1 MSATLPPVPRRPA
14 GPDPPVAPLRQKGD
28 SIPFRIR
35 LSRGFWTSRFGIAV
49 LGSGVLVLLA
59 GVSVFAYYY
68 VSFSRMIDAR
78 LSGEAFG
85 NTSQVYSA
93 PRRIYE
99 GEAIS
104 QADVV
109 ASLER
114 AGYFDRPVNG
124 ARGQFTVSR
133 STLSIHPLANSYF
146 GVANGLRV
154 DFEGGRI
161 QRIAALAGGAE
172 LASAEIE
179 PELITNLFDTARE
192 KRRVVR
198 MDQLPKVLVD
208 AVLAAE
214 DKRFFDHPGFDPVR
228 IVGAAWADFR
238 HHSMGQG
245 ASTLTMQLARSF
257 FFSSERT
264 WKRKVAE
271 TLVALELEQRF
282 TKQQIFE
289 LYANEI
295 YLGNRGSF
303 AIRGFG
309 EGAQAYFAKD
319 ARELSLG
326 EAAFLA
332 GIIRSP
338 NRYSAADNR
347 PERAAEP
354 RDRVLA
360 LMLEDGLINAEQRA
374 EAQRAPLRLARGGI
388 ETSSAPFFVDM
399 VKDHLLENISES
411 DLTSQSYRV
420 YTSLDPRLERA
431 AVEAVQAGI
440 RDVDAQL
447 QRKYLRWKKAKQK
460 QGATDAVPHAQV
472 ALVALDPRTGEV
484 RALVGGR
491 DYGASQ
497 LNHALA
503 RRQPGSAFK
512 PFVYLAAFDNE
523 VEGVEPQLSPLSTV
537 VDEPTTFLFD
547 GNEYAPDNFGEKF
560 YGTVTLREALTHS
573 LNVATVR
580 VAELVGYQRVV
591 DVVRQAGLDPHIQAT
606 PAMALGAYEMT
617 PLDVAAAY
625 TIFANNGTRAE
636 PMFIRGLAGATGQWV
651 ERGQPRTRTA
661 VDPRAAYI
669 VTNILQDVINHGT
682 GFPVRQR
689 GFTAPA
695 AGKTGTSH
703 DGWFAG
709 FTSNLICV
717 VWVGFD
723 DNRELGLAG
732 GSSAAP
738 IWAEFM
744 KRAIALP
751 DYSQVRDFTPPPGV
765 DLVAIDVDTLERATP
780 LCPVIRNEA
789 FLAGTEPAKYCER
802 HGGAEAA
809 LLAAPSG
816 AAPEQQAAAG
826 PAPGPAVQPA
836 AAPGQHSK
844 PAAPGKSPSTTN
856 GDAQQPAPQKKKSV
870 WEKIFGIFGS
880 GKKKDQAPGEPRL
893 R

>member
-1 MSATLPPVPRRPA
+1 VP
-14 GPDPPVAPLRQKGD
+14 PLRQKGD
-28 SIPFRIR
+28 SIPLRFR

-49 LGSGVLVLLA
+49 LGSGLLLLMA
-59 GVSVFAYYY
+59 GAAVFAYYY
-68 VSFSRMIDAR
+68 VSYSHMIDAR
-78 LSGEAFG
+78 LSGEVFG

-99 GEAIS
+99 GEAIA
-104 QADVV
+104 QGDVV

-114 AGYFDRPVNG
+114 AGYFDHPVVG
-124 ARGQFTVSR
+124 SRGSFTTSR
-133 STLSIHPLANSYF
+133 NTLSIRPSPSSYF
-146 GVANGLRV
+146 GVANGLRI

-161 QRIAALAGGAE
+161 QRISSLPGGSE
-172 LASAEIE
+172 LPSAEIE

-198 MDQLPKVLVD
+198 MDQLPKVLVE

-214 DKRFFDHPGFDPVR
+214 DKRFFEHPGFDPLR
-228 IVGAAWADFR
+228 IVGAAWADLR
-238 HHSMGQG
+238 HHNVGQG

-257 FFSSERT
+257 FFSTERT
-264 WKRKVAE
+264 WRRKVAE

-282 TKQQIFE
+282 SKQQLFE
-289 LYANEI
+289 FYANEI

-309 EGAQAYFAKD
+309 EGAQAYFGKD
-319 ARELSLG
+319 VHELTLAES
-326 EAAFLA
+326 AFLA

-338 NRYSAADNR
+338 NRYSAADNH
-347 PERAAEP
+347 PDRAAEP

-360 LMLEDGLINAEQRA
+360 QMVDDGLITEQQQA
-374 EAQRAPLRLARGGI
+374 DAQRAPLKLARGGI

-431 AVEAVQAGI
+431 AVEAVQAGM

-447 QRKYLRWKKAKQK
+447 QRKYERWKKQQRK
-460 QGATDAVPHAQV
+460 GAAAAEAVPHAQV

-512 PFVYLAAFDNE
+512 PFVYLAAFENE
-523 VEGVEPQLSPLSTV
+523 VEGVEPQLTPLSTV
-537 VDEPTTFLFD
+537 VDEPTTFLFE
-547 GNEYAPDNFGEKF
+547 GTEYAPDNFGEKF

-591 DVVRQAGLDPHIQAT
+591 DVVRQAGLDPHIQPT
-606 PAMALGAYEMT
+606 PALALGAYEMT

-625 TIFANNGTRAE
+625 TIFATSGTRAE
-636 PMFIRGLAGATGQWV
+636 PMFIRGLADSSGQWV
-651 ERGQPRTRTA
+651 ERGRPRTRLA

-689 GFTAPA
+689 GFTSPA

-751 DYSQVRDFTPPPGV
+751 DYSQVRDFAPPQGV
-765 DLVAIDVDTLERATP
+765 ELVAIDVDTLERATP
-780 LCPVIRNEA
+780 LCPVTRNEV
-789 FLAGTEPAKYCER
+789 FLTGTEPARYCER
-802 HGGAEAA
+802 HGGIEAA
-809 LLAAPSG
+809 LIAAPG
-816 AAPEQQAAAG
+816 GVLPE
-826 PAPGPAVQPA
+826 QPA
-836 AAPGQHSK
+836 ANRASASAVQSASTPGQGSK
-844 PAAPGKSPSTTN
+844 TAAQLPEKTPSTTN
-856 GDAQQPAPQKKKSV
+856 GEQPAPQKKKGL
-870 WEKIFGIFGS
+870 WEKIFGIFGG
-880 GKKKDQAPGEPRL
+880 GKKKDQGPG
-893 R
+893 

>member
-1 MSATLPPVPRRPA
+1 MC
-14 GPDPPVAPLRQKGD
+14 
-28 SIPFRIR
+28 
-35 LSRGFWTSRFGIAV
+35 
-49 LGSGVLVLLA
+49 SGLLLLLA
-59 GVSVFAYYY
+59 GAGTFAYYY
-68 VSFSRMIDAR
+68 VLFSRMIDAR

-85 NTSQVYSA
+85 NTSQVYSS
-93 PRRIYE
+93 PRRIYQ
-99 GEAIS
+99 GEPIA
-104 QADVV
+104 QREVLAQ
-109 ASLER
+109 LQR
-114 AGYFDRPVNG
+114 AGYFDREVDG
-124 ARGQFTVSR
+124 SRGEYAVSG
-133 STLSIHPLANSYF
+133 SSLSIRPSASSFF
-146 GVANGLRV
+146 GGENALRV
-154 DFEGGRI
+154 SFEGGRI
-161 QRIAALAGGAE
+161 ARIAELGKGAE
-172 LASAEIE
+172 LYSAEIE
-179 PELITNLFDTARE
+179 PELLTNLFDTARE

-214 DKRFFDHPGFDPVR
+214 DKRFFEHPGFDPVR
-228 IVGAAWADFR
+228 IVGAAWADLR
-238 HHSMGQG
+238 HHNAGQG
-245 ASTLTMQLARSF
+245 ASTLTMQLARSL
-257 FFSSERT
+257 FFSTERT

-282 TKQQIFE
+282 SKQQLFE

-309 EGAQAYFAKD
+309 QGAQAYFGKD
-319 ARELSLG
+319 VHDLTLA

-332 GIIRSP
+332 GIIRAP
-338 NRYSAADNR
+338 NRYSSADSR

-360 LMLEDGLINAEQRA
+360 QMVDDGLITA
-374 EAQRAPLRLARGGI
+374 AQQADARRLPLKLARGGM

-399 VKDHLLENISES
+399 VKDHLLERFSES

-431 AVEAVQAGI
+431 AVEAVQAGVQE
-440 RDVDAQL
+440 VDAQL
-447 QRKYLRWKKAKQK
+447 KRKYERWAKESK
-460 QGATDAVPHAQV
+460 RKGSPEAVPHAQV

-484 RALVGGR
+484 LALVGGR
-491 DYGASQ
+491 DYGFSQ

-512 PFVYLAAFDNE
+512 PFVYLAAFQNE
-523 VEGVEPQLSPLSTV
+523 VDGIDPQLTPLSTV
-537 VDEPTTFLFD
+537 VDEPTTFQFD

-580 VAELVGYQRVV
+580 VAELVGYKRVV
-591 DVVRQAGLDPHIQAT
+591 DVVRQAGLDPHIQPT

-625 TIFANNGTRAE
+625 TIFAAGGVRAE
-636 PMFIRGLAGATGQWV
+636 PMFIEGVADAGGQWI
-651 ERGQPRTRTA
+651 EHGSPHTRPAIDPRT
-661 VDPRAAYI
+661 AYI
-669 VTNILQDVINHGT
+669 VTNILQDVVNHGT
-682 GFPVRQR
+682 GYPVRQR
-689 GFTAPA
+689 GFMAPA

-732 GSSAAP
+732 GNSAAP

-744 KRAIALP
+744 KRAVALP
-751 DYSQVRDFTPPPGV
+751 DYAQVRDFVPPDGV
-765 DLVAIDVDTLERATP
+765 SMVAIDPETLERATP
-780 LCPVIRNEA
+780 LCPVTRAEA
-789 FLAGTEPAKYCER
+789 FLAGTEPGQYCER
-802 HGGAEAA
+802 HGGLEAA
-809 LLAAPSG
+809 RAAAPAG
-816 AAPEQQAAAG
+816 PDQVAEGTAAG
-826 PAPGPAVQPA
+826 DPVVQPA
-836 AAPGQHSK
+836 SSSSRRDRAAERTPRKTASSPPAK
-844 PAAPGKSPSTTN
+844 P
-856 GDAQQPAPQKKKSV
+856 QPAAPQKKKSI
-870 WEKIFGIFGS
+870 WDRIFGIFG
-880 GKKKDQAPGEPRL
+880 GDKKKDQAPG
-893 R
+893 

>member
-1 MSATLPPVPRRPA
+1 L
-14 GPDPPVAPLRQKGD
+14 
-28 SIPFRIR
+28 RIR
-35 LSRGFWTSRFGIAV
+35 FSRGFWTSRFGIAV
-49 LGSGVLVLLA
+49 LGSGLLFLLA
-59 GVSVFAYYY
+59 GAVMFAYYY

-78 LSGEAFG
+78 LSGEIFG

-93 PRRIYE
+93 PRRIYQ
-99 GEAIS
+99 GEALGES
-104 QADVV
+104 EVV

-114 AGYFDRPVNG
+114 AGYFDHAVQG
-124 ARGQFTVSR
+124 ARGEFTVSG
-133 STLSIHPLANSYF
+133 STLRIRPSPNSYF
-146 GVANGLRV
+146 GSANALRV
-154 DFEGGRI
+154 DFESGKI
-161 QRIAALAGGAE
+161 QRIVPLAGGSE
-172 LASAEIE
+172 LFSAEIE
-179 PELITNLFDTARE
+179 PELMTNLFDTARE

-198 MDQLPKVLVD
+198 MDQLPKVLVN

-214 DKRFFDHPGFDPVR
+214 DKRFFEHPGFDPVR
-228 IVGAAWADFR
+228 IVGAAWADLR
-238 HHSMGQG
+238 HHNVGQG

-257 FFSSERT
+257 FFSPQRT
-264 WKRKVAE
+264 WRRKIAE
-271 TLVALELEQRF
+271 LLVALELEQRF
-282 TKQQIFE
+282 SKQQIFE

-309 EGAQAYFAKD
+309 EAAQAYFAKD
-319 ARELSLG
+319 VRELTLP

-332 GIIRSP
+332 GIIRAP
-338 NRYSAADNR
+338 NRYSAADSR
-347 PERAAEP
+347 PDRAAEP

-360 LMLEDGLINAEQRA
+360 QMVEDGLITPQQQAD
-374 EAQRAPLRLARGGI
+374 AQRAPLRLARGGI

-399 VKDHLLENISES
+399 VKDHLLEHLSES

-431 AVEAVQAGI
+431 AVEAVQIGV
-440 RDVDAQL
+440 REVDAQL
-447 QRKYLRWKKAKQK
+447 QRKYARWKKEGQHK
-460 QGATDAVPHAQV
+460 GSLESVPRAQV
-472 ALVALDPRTGEV
+472 AVVALDPRSGEV

-523 VEGVEPQLSPLSTV
+523 VEGIEPQLTPLSTV

-560 YGTVTLREALTHS
+560 YGTVTLREALMHS

-591 DVVRQAGLDPHIQAT
+591 EVVRQAGLDPHIQAT

-625 TIFANNGTRAE
+625 SIFATNGTRAE
-636 PMFIRGLAGATGQWV
+636 PLFIRGLADASGQWI
-651 ERGQPRTRTA
+651 ERGEPRTRLA

-751 DYSQVRDFTPPPGV
+751 DYSQVRDFAPPQGIT
-765 DLVAIDVDTLERATP
+765 LVAIDADTLERATP
-780 LCPVIRNEA
+780 LCPATRSEA

-802 HGGAEAA
+802 HGGVEAA
-809 LLAAPSG
+809 LAAPG
-816 AAPEQQAAAG
+816 GVTPDREG
-826 PAPGPAVQPA
+826 TDPPANSAVQPA
-836 AAPGQHSK
+836 SASAARPKAGMRAPAKSSPAPG
-844 PAAPGKSPSTTN
+844 A
-856 GDAQQPAPQKKKSV
+856 DQQPAQQKKKGF
-870 WEKIFGIFGS
+870 WDRIFGIFGS
-880 GKKKDQAPGEPRL
+880 GKKKDEAPG
-893 R
+893 

>member
-1 MSATLPPVPRRPA
+1 
-14 GPDPPVAPLRQKGD
+14 
-28 SIPFRIR
+28 
-35 LSRGFWTSRFGIAV
+35 
-49 LGSGVLVLLA
+49 
-59 GVSVFAYYY
+59 
-68 VSFSRMIDAR
+68 MIDAR
-78 LSGEAFG
+78 LSGEIFG

-93 PRRIYE
+93 PRRIYD

-104 QADVV
+104 KAEIV
-109 ASLER
+109 ATLER
-114 AGYFDRPVNG
+114 AGYFDRQTDG
-124 ARGQFTVSR
+124 ARGLYTLAGNTLTVRPS
-133 STLSIHPLANSYF
+133 PGSYF
-146 GVANGLRV
+146 GGTNPLRI
-154 DFEGGRI
+154 DFAGGKIDRI
-161 QRIAALAGGAE
+161 TSLAGGGQ
-172 LASAEIE
+172 LQTAEIE
-179 PELITNLFDTARE
+179 PELLTNLFDTNRE

-198 MDQLPKVLVD
+198 MDQLPKALVD

-214 DKRFFDHPGFDPVR
+214 DKRFFEHPGFDPIR
-228 IVGAAWADFR
+228 IFGAAWADLR
-238 HHSMGQG
+238 HHNVGQG

-257 FFSSERT
+257 FFSTERT
-264 WKRKVAE
+264 WKRKAAE
-271 TLVALELEQRF
+271 TLVALELEQKF
-282 TKQQIFE
+282 SKQQLFE

-319 ARELSLG
+319 VHDVTLG

-332 GIIRSP
+332 GIIRAP
-338 NRYSAADNR
+338 NRYANADNR
-347 PERAAEP
+347 PDRTAEP

-360 LMLEDGLINAEQRA
+360 QMVEDGLITETQKADAERV
-374 EAQRAPLRLARGGI
+374 PVRLARGGI

-399 VKDHLLENISES
+399 VKDHLLANISES
-411 DLTSQSYRV
+411 DLTSESYRV

-431 AVEAVQAGI
+431 AVEAVQIGMQE
-440 RDVDAQL
+440 VDKQL
-447 QRKYLRWKKAKQK
+447 QRKYERWKKENKQK
-460 QGATDAVPHAQV
+460 GSADNVPHAQV
-472 ALVALDPRTGEV
+472 ALVALDPGTGEV

-503 RRQPGSAFK
+503 RRQPGSVFK

-523 VEGVEPQLSPLSTV
+523 VEGVDPQLTPLSTV
-537 VDEPTTFLFD
+537 VDEPTTFVFE

-591 DVVRQAGLDPHIQAT
+591 DVVRQAGLDPRIQPT

-625 TIFANNGTRAE
+625 TIFANNGMRAE
-636 PMFIRGLAGATGQWV
+636 PLFIRGLLDADGMWI
-651 ERGQPRTRTA
+651 ERSQPKTRDA

-703 DGWFAG
+703 DGWFSG

-717 VWVGFD
+717 IWVGFD

-732 GSSAAP
+732 GVAAAP

-744 KRAIALP
+744 KRVVALP
-751 DYSQVRDFTPPPGV
+751 DYSQVRDFQPPQGV
-765 DLVAIDVDTLERATP
+765 DLVALDVETLERATP
-780 LCPVIRNEA
+780 LCPATRAEA
-789 FLAGTEPAKYCER
+789 FLAGTGPQKYCER
-802 HGGAEAA
+802 HGGIEAA
-809 LLAAPSG
+809 MAAM
-816 AAPEQQAAAG
+816 AAG
-826 PAPGPAVQPA
+826 AVATPEAQQPDPPPPPAVQPA
-836 AAPGQHSK
+836 SAPRPRPGVRPPPK
-844 PAAPGKSPSTTN
+844 PPATTST
-856 GDAQQPAPQKKKSV
+856 DPDQAVPKKKSL
-870 WEKIFGIFGS
+870 WDRIFGIFGS
-880 GKKKDQAPGEPRL
+880 SSKKKDQAPG
-893 R
+893 

>member
-1 MSATLPPVPRRPA
+1 LC
-14 GPDPPVAPLRQKGD
+14 
-28 SIPFRIR
+28 
-35 LSRGFWTSRFGIAV
+35 
-49 LGSGVLVLLA
+49 SGLLLLLA
-59 GVSVFAYYY
+59 GAGTFAYYY
-68 VSFSRMIDAR
+68 VLFSRMIDAR

-85 NTSQVYSA
+85 NTSQVYSS
-93 PRRIYE
+93 PRRIYQ
-99 GEAIS
+99 GEPIA
-104 QADVV
+104 QREVLAQ
-109 ASLER
+109 LQR
-114 AGYFDRPVNG
+114 AGYFDREVDG
-124 ARGQFTVSR
+124 SRGEYAVSG
-133 STLSIHPLANSYF
+133 SSLSIRPSASSFF
-146 GVANGLRV
+146 GGENALRV
-154 DFEGGRI
+154 SFEGGRI
-161 QRIAALAGGAE
+161 ARIAELGKGAE
-172 LASAEIE
+172 LYSAEIE
-179 PELITNLFDTARE
+179 PELLTNLFDTARE

-214 DKRFFDHPGFDPVR
+214 DKRFFEHPGFDPVR
-228 IVGAAWADFR
+228 IVGAAWADLR
-238 HHSMGQG
+238 HHNAGQG
-245 ASTLTMQLARSF
+245 ASTLTMQLARSL
-257 FFSSERT
+257 FFSTERT

-282 TKQQIFE
+282 SKQQLFE

-309 EGAQAYFAKD
+309 QGAQAYFGKD
-319 ARELSLG
+319 VHDLTLA

-332 GIIRSP
+332 GIIRAP
-338 NRYSAADNR
+338 NRYSSADSR

-360 LMLEDGLINAEQRA
+360 QMVDDGLITA
-374 EAQRAPLRLARGGI
+374 AQQADARRLPLKLARGGM

-399 VKDHLLENISES
+399 VKDHLLERFSES

-431 AVEAVQAGI
+431 AVEAVQAGVQE
-440 RDVDAQL
+440 VDAQL
-447 QRKYLRWKKAKQK
+447 KRKYERWAKESK
-460 QGATDAVPHAQV
+460 RKGSPEAVPHAQV

-484 RALVGGR
+484 LALVGGR
-491 DYGASQ
+491 DYGFSQ

-512 PFVYLAAFDNE
+512 PFVYLAAFENE
-523 VEGVEPQLSPLSTV
+523 VDGIDPQLTPLSTV
-537 VDEPTTFLFD
+537 VDEPTTFQFD

-580 VAELVGYQRVV
+580 VAELVGYKRVV
-591 DVVRQAGLDPHIQAT
+591 DVVRQAGLDPHIQPT

-625 TIFANNGTRAE
+625 TIFAAGGVRAE
-636 PMFIRGLAGATGQWV
+636 PMFIEGVTDAGGQWI
-651 ERGQPRTRTA
+651 EHGSPHTRPAIDPRT
-661 VDPRAAYI
+661 AYI
-669 VTNILQDVINHGT
+669 VTNILQDVVNHGT
-682 GFPVRQR
+682 GYPVRQR
-689 GFTAPA
+689 GFMAPA

-732 GSSAAP
+732 GNSAAP

-744 KRAIALP
+744 KRAVALP
-751 DYSQVRDFTPPPGV
+751 DYAQVRDFVPPDGV
-765 DLVAIDVDTLERATP
+765 SMVAIDPETLERATP
-780 LCPVIRNEA
+780 LCPVTRAEA
-789 FLAGTEPAKYCER
+789 FLAGTEPGQYCER
-802 HGGAEAA
+802 HGGLEAA
-809 LLAAPSG
+809 RAAAPAGSDQVAEG
-816 AAPEQQAAAG
+816 TAAG
-826 PAPGPAVQPA
+826 DPVVQPA
-836 AAPGQHSK
+836 SSSSRRDRAAERTPRKTASSPPAK
-844 PAAPGKSPSTTN
+844 P
-856 GDAQQPAPQKKKSV
+856 QPAAPQKKKSI
-870 WEKIFGIFGS
+870 WDRIFGIFG
-880 GKKKDQAPGEPRL
+880 GDKKKDQAPG
-893 R
+893 

>member
-1 MSATLPPVPRRPA
+1 
-14 GPDPPVAPLRQKGD
+14 LRY
-28 SIPFRIR
+28 R
-35 LSRGFWTSRFGIAV
+35 LSRGFWTSRPGIFLLCCGLLAV
-49 LGSGVLVLLA
+49 LA
-59 GVSVFAYYY
+59 GTTVFAYYCVAY
-68 VSFSRMIDAR
+68 SHMIDAR
-78 LSGEAFG
+78 LSGQVFS

-93 PRRIYE
+93 PRRIYA
-99 GEAIS
+99 GEPIREKDLTGYLQS
-104 QADVV
+104 
-109 ASLER
+109 
-114 AGYFDRPVNG
+114 AGYYEHVQAG
-124 ARGQFTVSR
+124 ARGGYSEFGSSLDIR
-133 STLSIHPLANSYF
+133 PGASSYF
-146 GVANGLRV
+146 GGGNALRV
-154 DFEGGRI
+154 NFEGGRI
-161 QRIAALAGGAE
+161 ARIESLPKREE
-172 LASAEIE
+172 LSSAEIE
-179 PELITNLFDTARE
+179 PGLITNLFDTARE

-214 DKRFFDHPGFDPVR
+214 DKRFFEHPGFDPVR
-228 IVGAAWADFR
+228 VVGAAWADLR
-238 HHSMGQG
+238 HRNVGQG

-264 WKRKVAE
+264 WRRKVAE

-282 TKQQIFE
+282 SKQQLFE

-309 EGAQAYFAKD
+309 EGAQAYFGKEV
-319 ARELSLG
+319 RELTLP

-332 GIIRSP
+332 GIIRAP
-338 NRYSAADNR
+338 NRYASADSH

-354 RDRVLA
+354 RDRVLEQ
-360 LMLEDGLINAEQRA
+360 MVEDGMITAAQQA
-374 EAQRAPLRLARGGI
+374 EAERAPLRLVRGGI
-388 ETSSAPFFVDM
+388 ETSAAPYFVDM
-399 VKDHLLENISES
+399 VKDHLLEDFSES

-431 AVEAVQAGI
+431 AVEAVQIGMQG
-440 RDVDAQL
+440 VDEQL
-447 QRKYLRWKKAKQK
+447 RRKYERWAKENRRK
-460 QGATDAVPHAQV
+460 RLPEDVPHAQA

-484 RALVGGR
+484 LALVGGR

-497 LNHALA
+497 LNRALA

-512 PFVYLAAFDNE
+512 PFVYLAAFENE
-523 VEGVEPQLSPLSTV
+523 VEGVDPILTPLSTV
-537 VDEPTTFLFD
+537 VDEPTTFEFE

-617 PLDVAAAY
+617 PLDVAAGY
-625 TIFANNGTRAE
+625 TVFADGGVRAE
-636 PMFIRGLAGATGQWV
+636 PMFIHGVKDAAGEWI
-651 ERGQPRTRTA
+651 ERDEPRTRA
-661 VDPRAAYI
+661 AIDPRAAYI
-669 VTNILQDVINHGT
+669 VTNILEDVINHGT
-682 GFPVRQR
+682 GYPVRER
-689 GFTAPA
+689 GFMAPA

-732 GSSAAP
+732 GNSAAP

-751 DYSQVRDFTPPPGV
+751 DYADVHDFAPPEGV
-765 DLVAIDVDTLERATP
+765 SLVSIDPDTQERATP
-780 LCPVIRNEA
+780 LCPVTRMEA
-789 FLAGTEPAKYCER
+789 FLSGSEPSQYCEQ
-802 HGGAEAA
+802 HGGLAAA
-809 LLAAPSG
+809 LAGGAAASAPSQ
-816 AAPEQQAAAG
+816 PSAG
-826 PAPGPAVQPA
+826 PPGEDPAMQPA
-836 AAPGQHSK
+836 IAGPRRSRPEARVARKAS
-844 PAAPGKSPSTTN
+844 ADSSSR
-856 GDAQQPAPQKKKSV
+856 AQAPAPPKKKGF
-870 WEKIFGIFGS
+870 WEKIFGIFGG
-880 GKKKDQAPGEPRL
+880 GKKKDQAPG
-893 R
+893 

>member
-1 MSATLPPVPRRPA
+1 MR
-14 GPDPPVAPLRQKGD
+14 
-28 SIPFRIR
+28 FR
-35 LSRGFWTSRFGIAV
+35 LSRGFWTSRFGI
-49 LGSGVLVLLA
+49 GVLACGVFLLLA
-59 GVSVFAYYY
+59 ACATFAYYY

-78 LSGEAFG
+78 LSGEIFG
-85 NTSQVYSA
+85 NNSQVYSA
-93 PRRIYE
+93 PRRIYV
-99 GEAIS
+99 GEPLPESDLLA
-104 QADVV
+104 A
-109 ASLER
+109 LGR
-114 AGYFDRPVNG
+114 AGYFDRPEQG
-124 ARGQFTVSR
+124 ARGQFTAVHG
-133 STLSIHPLANSYF
+133 TITIHPGPQSYF
-146 GVANGLRV
+146 SAGNALRV
-154 DFEGGRI
+154 EFSGGKIERI
-161 QRIAALAGGAE
+161 TALPNGAE
-172 LASAEIE
+172 VASAEIE

-198 MDQLPKVLVD
+198 MDQLPKELVN

-214 DKRFFDHPGFDPVR
+214 DKRFFDHPGLDPVR
-228 IVGAAWADFR
+228 VIGAAWADLR
-238 HHSMGQG
+238 HHNVGQG

-264 WKRKVAE
+264 WRRKVAE
-271 TLVALELEQRF
+271 IMVAFELEQRF
-282 TKQQIFE
+282 SKQQLFE

-319 ARELSLG
+319 VHELTLPES
-326 EAAFLA
+326 AFLA

-338 NRYSAADNR
+338 NRYSASDSH

-360 LMLEDGLINAEQRA
+360 QMVEDGLINADQQA
-374 EAQRAPLRLARGGI
+374 QAQRVPLRLARGGI
-388 ETSSAPFFVDM
+388 ETSSAPYFVDM
-399 VKDHLLENISES
+399 VKDHLLEHISES

-431 AVEAVQAGI
+431 AVEAISVGI
-440 RDVDAQL
+440 KEVDAQL
-447 QRKYLRWKKAKQK
+447 LRKYERWARENKKK
-460 QGATDAVPHAQV
+460 GAPESVPHAQV
-472 ALVALDPRTGEV
+472 ALVALDPRSGEV

-497 LNHALA
+497 LNRALA

-512 PFVYLAAFDNE
+512 PFVYLAAFTNE
-523 VEGVEPQLSPLSTV
+523 VEGIEPQLTPLSTV
-537 VDEPTTFLFD
+537 VDEPTTFEFD
-547 GNEYAPDNFGEKF
+547 GGEYAPDNFGEKF
-560 YGTVTLREALTHS
+560 YGTVTLRDALTHS

-580 VAELVGYQRVV
+580 VAEMVGYKRVV
-591 DVVRQAGLDPHIQAT
+591 EVARQAGLDPHIQPT

-625 TIFANNGTRAE
+625 TIFPSAGLRAE
-636 PMFIRGLAGATGQWV
+636 PLFIRAVRDANGEWI
-651 ERGQPRTRTA
+651 ERAEPHPRLV

-682 GFPVRQR
+682 GYPVRAR

-732 GSSAAP
+732 GNSAAP

-751 DYSQVRDFTPPPGV
+751 DFAQVHDFAPPAGIT
-765 DLVAIDVDTLERATP
+765 LMAIDPETLERATP
-780 LCPVIRNEA
+780 LCPVTRNEA
-789 FLAGTEPAKYCER
+789 FLAGSEPPQYCQR
-802 HGGAEAA
+802 HGGIEAV
-809 LLAAPSG
+809 L
-816 AAPEQQAAAG
+816 AAG
-826 PAPGPAVQPA
+826 PDWAPAGGSAGASTSSDPAGSAPVVASRGKPEGRA
-836 AAPGQHSK
+836 AQQQDS
-844 PAAPGKSPSTTN
+844 
-856 GDAQQPAPQKKKSV
+856 GDAPPGTTPQAQTKKKGFWSKV
-870 WEKIFGIFGS
+870 FGIFGGS
-880 GKKKDQAPGEPRL
+880 KKQGQPPQ
-893 R
+893 

>member
-1 MSATLPPVPRRPA
+1 MR
-14 GPDPPVAPLRQKGD
+14 
-28 SIPFRIR
+28 FR
-35 LSRGFWTSRFGIAV
+35 LSRGFWTSRTGIF
-49 LGSGVLVLLA
+49 LLCSGLLLLLA
-59 GVSVFAYYY
+59 GAGTFAYYY
-68 VSFSRMIDAR
+68 VLFSRMIDAR

-85 NTSQVYSA
+85 NTSQVYSS
-93 PRRIYE
+93 PRRIYQ
-99 GEAIS
+99 GEPIA
-104 QADVV
+104 QREVLAQ
-109 ASLER
+109 LQR
-114 AGYFDRPVNG
+114 AGYFDREVDG
-124 ARGQFTVSR
+124 SRGEYAVSG
-133 STLSIHPLANSYF
+133 SSLSIRPSASSFF
-146 GVANGLRV
+146 GGENALRV
-154 DFEGGRI
+154 SFEGGRI
-161 QRIAALAGGAE
+161 ARIAELGKGAE
-172 LASAEIE
+172 LYSAEIE
-179 PELITNLFDTARE
+179 PELLTNLFDTARE

-214 DKRFFDHPGFDPVR
+214 DKRFFEHPGFDPVR
-228 IVGAAWADFR
+228 IVGAAWADLR
-238 HHSMGQG
+238 HHNAGQG
-245 ASTLTMQLARSF
+245 ASTLTMQLARSL
-257 FFSSERT
+257 FFSTERT

-282 TKQQIFE
+282 SKQQLFE

-309 EGAQAYFAKD
+309 QGAQAYFGKD
-319 ARELSLG
+319 VHDLTLA

-332 GIIRSP
+332 GIIRAP
-338 NRYSAADNR
+338 NRYSSADSR

-360 LMLEDGLINAEQRA
+360 QMVDDGLITA
-374 EAQRAPLRLARGGI
+374 AQQADARRLPLKLARGGM

-399 VKDHLLENISES
+399 VKDHLLERFSES

-431 AVEAVQAGI
+431 AVEAVQAGVQE
-440 RDVDAQL
+440 VDAQL
-447 QRKYLRWKKAKQK
+447 KRKYERWAKESK
-460 QGATDAVPHAQV
+460 RKGSPEAVPHAQV

-484 RALVGGR
+484 LALVGGR
-491 DYGASQ
+491 DYGFSQ

-512 PFVYLAAFDNE
+512 PFVYLAAFQNE
-523 VEGVEPQLSPLSTV
+523 VDGIDPQLTPLSTV
-537 VDEPTTFLFD
+537 VDEPTTFQFD

-580 VAELVGYQRVV
+580 VAELVGYKRVV
-591 DVVRQAGLDPHIQAT
+591 DVVRQAGLDPHIQPT

-625 TIFANNGTRAE
+625 TIFAAGGVRAE
-636 PMFIRGLAGATGQWV
+636 PMFIEGVTDAGGQWI
-651 ERGQPRTRTA
+651 EHGSPHTRPAIDPRT
-661 VDPRAAYI
+661 AYI
-669 VTNILQDVINHGT
+669 VTNILQDVVNHGT
-682 GFPVRQR
+682 GYPVRQR
-689 GFTAPA
+689 GFMAPA

-732 GSSAAP
+732 GNSAAP

-751 DYSQVRDFTPPPGV
+751 DYAQVRDFVPPDGV
-765 DLVAIDVDTLERATP
+765 SMVAIDPETLERATP
-780 LCPVIRNEA
+780 LCPVTRAEA
-789 FLAGTEPAKYCER
+789 FLAGTEPGQYCER
-802 HGGAEAA
+802 HGGLEAA
-809 LLAAPSG
+809 RAAAPAGSDQVAEG
-816 AAPEQQAAAG
+816 TAAG
-826 PAPGPAVQPA
+826 DPVVQPA
-836 AAPGQHSK
+836 SSSSRRDRAAERTPRKTASSPPAK
-844 PAAPGKSPSTTN
+844 P
-856 GDAQQPAPQKKKSV
+856 QPAAPQKKKSI
-870 WEKIFGIFGS
+870 WDRIFGIFG
-880 GKKKDQAPGEPRL
+880 GDKKKDQAPG
-893 R
+893 

>member
-1 MSATLPPVPRRPA
+1 MR
-14 GPDPPVAPLRQKGD
+14 
-28 SIPFRIR
+28 FR
-35 LSRGFWTSRFGIAV
+35 LSRGFWTSRPGIF
-49 LGSGVLVLLA
+49 LLCCGLLLVLA
-59 GVSVFAYYY
+59 GTAVFSYYY
-68 VSFSRMIDAR
+68 VAYSRMIEAR
-78 LSGEAFG
+78 LSGQVFG

-93 PRRIYE
+93 PRRIYAGEPIRENEVE
-99 GEAIS
+99 GYL
-104 QADVV
+104 Q
-109 ASLER
+109 R
-114 AGYFDRPVNG
+114 AGYFDRVQEG
-124 ARGQFTVSR
+124 ARGEYRVSG
-133 STLSIHPLANSYF
+133 SSVDIHPAANSYF
-146 GVANGLRV
+146 GGGNALRV
-154 DFEGGRI
+154 NFEGGRI
-161 QRIAALAGGAE
+161 ARIESLPKREELSSAE
-172 LASAEIE
+172 LE

-214 DKRFFDHPGFDPVR
+214 DKRFFEHPGFDPVR
-228 IVGAAWADFR
+228 VVGAAWADLR
-238 HHSMGQG
+238 HRNVGQG

-282 TKQQIFE
+282 SKQQLFE

-309 EGAQAYFAKD
+309 EGAQAYFGKD
-319 ARELSLG
+319 VRELTLP

-332 GIIRSP
+332 GIIRAP
-338 NRYSAADNR
+338 NRYASADSH
-347 PERAAEP
+347 PERTAEP

-360 LMLEDGLINAEQRA
+360 QMVDDGMITGAQQA
-374 EAQRAPLRLARGGI
+374 EAERAPLRLVRGGI
-388 ETSSAPFFVDM
+388 ETSAAPFFVDM
-399 VKDHLLENISES
+399 VKDHLLEDFSES

-431 AVEAVQAGI
+431 AVEAVQIGMQG
-440 RDVDAQL
+440 VDEQL
-447 QRKYLRWKKAKQK
+447 HRKYERWAKENQRKGSAES
-460 QGATDAVPHAQV
+460 VPHAQV
-472 ALVALDPRTGEV
+472 ALVALDPRTGDV
-484 RALVGGR
+484 LALVGGR

-497 LNHALA
+497 LNRAQA

-512 PFVYLAAFDNE
+512 PFVYLAAFENE
-523 VEGVEPQLSPLSTV
+523 VEGIEPILTPFSTV
-537 VDEPTTFLFD
+537 VDEPTTFEFD

-591 DVVRQAGLDPHIQAT
+591 EVVRQAGLDPHIQAT

-617 PLDVAAAY
+617 PLDVAAGY
-625 TIFANNGTRAE
+625 TVFADGGVRAE
-636 PMFIRGLAGATGQWV
+636 PMFIHGLKDAGGQWI
-651 ERGQPRTRTA
+651 ERYAPRTRA
-661 VDPRAAYI
+661 AIDARAAYI
-669 VTNILQDVINHGT
+669 VTNILEDVINHGT
-682 GFPVRQR
+682 GYPVRER

-732 GSSAAP
+732 GNSAAP

-744 KRAIALP
+744 KRAMALP
-751 DYSQVRDFTPPPGV
+751 DYAQVRDFAPPDGV
-765 DLVAIDVDTLERATP
+765 SLVAIDPDTEERATP
-780 LCPVIRNEA
+780 LCPVTRTEA
-789 FLAGTEPAKYCER
+789 FLSGTEPSEYCER
-802 HGGAEAA
+802 HGG
-809 LLAAPSG
+809 LAAAMAGG
-816 AAPEQQAAAG
+816 ATEGEPGTASAG
-826 PAPGPAVQPA
+826 PLPGDPAVQPA
-836 AAPGQHSK
+836 SEAAHRNR
-844 PAAPGKSPSTTN
+844 PAARAPRKASADSSSQ
-856 GDAQQPAPQKKKSV
+856 AQTPAVQKKKSL
-870 WEKIFGIFGS
+870 WEKIFGIFGG
-880 GKKKDQAPGEPRL
+880 GKKKDQAPG
-893 R
+893 

>member
-1 MSATLPPVPRRPA
+1 M
-14 GPDPPVAPLRQKGD
+14 
-28 SIPFRIR
+28 RIR
-35 LSRGFWTSRFGIAV
+35 LSRGFWTSRPGIFL
-49 LGSGVLVLLA
+49 LGCGLLLLLA
-59 GVSVFAYYY
+59 GASVFAYFY
-68 VSFSRMIDAR
+68 VTYSRMIDAR
-78 LSGEAFG
+78 LSGQVFG

-93 PRRIYE
+93 PRRIYVGEPIRE
-99 GEAIS
+99 GELTAYL
-104 QADVV
+104 AD
-109 ASLER
+109 
-114 AGYFDRPVNG
+114 AGYNEGSRESG
-124 ARGQFTVSR
+124 RGEYTASG
-133 STLSIHPLANSYF
+133 SSLSIHPAEGSYF
-146 GVANGLRV
+146 GGANALRV
-154 DFEGGRI
+154 SFEGGRI
-161 QRIAALAGGAE
+161 SRINSLPKGGE
-172 LASAEIE
+172 VSSAEVE

-214 DKRFFDHPGFDPVR
+214 DKRFFEHPGFDPVR
-228 IVGAAWADFR
+228 VVGAAWADLR
-238 HHSMGQG
+238 HRHMEQG

-257 FFSSERT
+257 FFSTERT
-264 WKRKVAE
+264 WRRKVAE

-282 TKQQIFE
+282 SKEKLFE

-309 EGAQAYFAKD
+309 EGAQAYFGKD
-319 ARELSLG
+319 VRDLTLAQ
-326 EAAFLA
+326 AAFLA
-332 GIIRSP
+332 GIIRAP
-338 NRYSAADNR
+338 NRYSSADSH

-360 LMLEDGLINAEQRA
+360 QMQEDGMITKAQQA
-374 EAQRAPLRLARGGI
+374 EAQREPLRLVRGGI
-388 ETSSAPFFVDM
+388 ETSSAPYFVDM
-399 VKDHLLENISES
+399 VKDHLLEDFSES

-431 AVEAVQAGI
+431 AVEAIQVGMKE
-440 RDVDAQL
+440 VDDQL
-447 QRKYLRWKKAKQK
+447 RRKYERWAKENKRKGQ
-460 QGATDAVPHAQV
+460 AESVPHAQA
-472 ALVALDPRTGEV
+472 ALVAIDPRSGEV
-484 RALVGGR
+484 LALVGGR

-497 LNHALA
+497 LNRALA

-512 PFVYLAAFDNE
+512 PFVYLAAFENE
-523 VEGVEPQLSPLSTV
+523 VEGVDPVLTPLSTV
-537 VDEPTTFLFD
+537 VDEPTTFEFD

-606 PAMALGAYEMT
+606 PAMALGSYEMT

-625 TIFANNGTRAE
+625 TIFADGGVRAE
-636 PMFIRGLAGATGQWV
+636 PMFINGVRDASGQWL
-651 ERGQPRTRTA
+651 ERETPKTRPA

-682 GFPVRQR
+682 GYPVRQR
-689 GFTAPA
+689 GFNAPA

-732 GSSAAP
+732 GNSAAP

-744 KRAIALP
+744 KRAIAVP
-751 DYSQVRDFTPPPGV
+751 DYADVHDFTPPDGV
-765 DLVAIDVDTLERATP
+765 TLVAIDPETLERATV
-780 LCPVIRNEA
+780 LCPVTRNAA
-789 FLAGTEPAKYCER
+789 FLSGTEPTQYCER
-802 HGGAEAA
+802 DGG
-809 LLAAPSG
+809 
-816 AAPEQQAAAG
+816 QAAAMAGG
-826 PAPGPAVQPA
+826 PPVVPSGNDSARVAPADPAAVQPA
-836 AAPGQHSK
+836 SDPARRAKPVARTARKAAPGNPNEPNQ
-844 PAAPGKSPSTTN
+844 PAAP
-856 GDAQQPAPQKKKSV
+856 KKKSI
-870 WEKIFGIFGS
+870 WEKIFGIFS
-880 GKKKDQAPGEPRL
+880 GDKKKDQAPG
-893 R
+893 

>member
-1 MSATLPPVPRRPA
+1 
-14 GPDPPVAPLRQKGD
+14 LR
-28 SIPFRIR
+28 FR
-35 LSRGFWTSRFGIAV
+35 LSRGFWTSRFGIGLLGCAV
-49 LGSGVLVLLA
+49 LLLLA
-59 GVSVFAYYY
+59 GAGAFAYYY
-68 VSFSRMIDAR
+68 VSYSRMIDAR
-78 LSGEAFG
+78 LSGEVFG

-93 PRRIYE
+93 PRRIYTGEPFSE
-99 GEAIS
+99 GDL
-104 QADVV
+104 QA
-109 ASLER
+109 ALSR
-114 AGYFDRPVNG
+114 AGYFDRPQEG
-124 ARGQFTVSR
+124 ARGQYTAVRGTV
-133 STLSIHPLANSYF
+133 TIHPGPQSYF
-146 GVANGLRV
+146 SGGNALRV
-154 DFEGGRI
+154 DFSAGKIERI
-161 QRIAALAGGAE
+161 TTLPTGVDAAFAD
-172 LASAEIE
+172 IE

-198 MDQLPKVLVD
+198 MDQLPKDLLD

-214 DKRFFDHPGFDPVR
+214 DKRFFEHPGLDPVR
-228 IVGAAWADFR
+228 VLGAAWADLR
-238 HHSMGQG
+238 HHNVGQG

-257 FFSSERT
+257 FFSTERT
-264 WKRKVAE
+264 WRRKVAE
-271 TLVALELEQRF
+271 TLVAFELEQRF
-282 TKQQIFE
+282 SKQQLFE

-319 ARELSLG
+319 VHELTLP

-338 NRYSAADNR
+338 NRYSSSDSH
-347 PERAAEP
+347 PERTAEP

-360 LMLEDGLINAEQRA
+360 QMLEDGMITAEQQA
-374 EAQRAPLRLARGGI
+374 QAQRQPLRLARGGI
-388 ETSSAPFFVDM
+388 ETSSAPYFVDM
-399 VKDHLLENISES
+399 VKDHLLEHITES

-431 AVEAVQAGI
+431 AVEAVSVGI
-440 RDVDAQL
+440 KDVDAQL
-447 QRKYLRWKKAKQK
+447 QRKYERWAKQNK
-460 QGATDAVPHAQV
+460 QKGAAESSPHAQV
-472 ALVALDPRTGEV
+472 ALVALDPRTGDV

-497 LNHALA
+497 LNRALA

-512 PFVYLAAFDNE
+512 PFVYLAAFSNE
-523 VEGVEPQLSPLSTV
+523 VDGIEPKLTPLTTV
-537 VDEPTTFLFD
+537 VDEPTTFEFE

-580 VAELVGYQRVV
+580 VAEMVGYQRVV

-625 TIFANNGTRAE
+625 TIFVGNGVRAE
-636 PMFIRGLAGATGQWV
+636 PLFIRALRDAGGEWL
-651 ERGQPRTRTA
+651 ERAEPRTRQA

-682 GFPVRQR
+682 GYPVRAR

-732 GSSAAP
+732 GNSAAP

-751 DYSQVRDFTPPPGV
+751 DYAQVHDFAPPDGV
-765 DLVAIDVDTLERATP
+765 TLLAIDPETLERATP
-780 LCPVIRNEA
+780 LCPLTRYEA
-789 FLAGTEPAKYCER
+789 FLAGSEPAVYCQR
-802 HGGAEAA
+802 HGGLEAVM
-809 LLAAPSG
+809 S
-816 AAPEQQAAAG
+816 
-826 PAPGPAVQPA
+826 
-836 AAPGQHSK
+836 AAPGWV
-844 PAAPGKSPSTTN
+844 PAGAPPGVAAEDEPATPAPATRRAATGVRPAQKGASNPATADP
-856 GDAQQPAPQKKKSV
+856 GQQPPPKKKGF
-870 WEKIFGIFGS
+870 WEKVFGIFGDR
-880 GKKKDQAPGEPRL
+880 KKKDQPPN
-893 R
+893 

>member
-1 MSATLPPVPRRPA
+1 
-14 GPDPPVAPLRQKGD
+14 
-28 SIPFRIR
+28 
-35 LSRGFWTSRFGIAV
+35 
-49 LGSGVLVLLA
+49 
-59 GVSVFAYYY
+59 
-68 VSFSRMIDAR
+68 MIDAR
-78 LSGEAFG
+78 LSGQVFG

-99 GEAIS
+99 GEPIAEGDLAS
-104 QADVV
+104 
-109 ASLER
+109 SLER
-114 AGYFDRPVNG
+114 AGYFDRPVDG
-124 ARGQFTVSR
+124 ARGDFNS
-133 STLSIHPLANSYF
+133 SHSSLYIHPSPASYF
-146 GVANGLRV
+146 GGANSLRV
-154 DFEGGRI
+154 DFGGGRI
-161 QRIAALAGGAE
+161 ARIASLADGAR
-172 LASAEIE
+172 LSSAEIE

-214 DKRFFDHPGFDPVR
+214 DKRFFEHPGFDPVR
-228 IVGAAWADFR
+228 IVGAAWADVR
-238 HHSMGQG
+238 HRNVGQG

-257 FFSSERT
+257 FFSTERT
-264 WKRKVAE
+264 WKRKLAE

-282 TKQQIFE
+282 SKQQLFE

-309 EGAQAYFAKD
+309 EGALAYFGTDVHA
-319 ARELSLG
+319 LSLA
-326 EAAFLA
+326 ESAFLA

-338 NRYSAADNR
+338 NRYSSSDSQ
-347 PERAAEP
+347 PERAAEA

-360 LMLEDGLINAEQRA
+360 QMVEDGLITAQQQA
-374 EAQRAPLRLARGGI
+374 EAQRAPLRLARGGM
-388 ETSSAPFFVDM
+388 ETSSAPNFVDM
-399 VKDHLLENISES
+399 VKDHLLEHLSES
-411 DLTSQSYRV
+411 DLSSQSYRV

-431 AVEAVQAGI
+431 AVEAVAAGI
-440 RDVDAQL
+440 KEVDAQL
-447 QRKYLRWKKAKQK
+447 QRKYERWAKETQRK
-460 QGATDAVPHAQV
+460 GSTEAVPHAQV

-497 LNHALA
+497 LNRALA

-512 PFVYLAAFDNE
+512 PFVYLAAFDNA
-523 VEGVEPQLSPLSTV
+523 VEGIDPELTPLSTV
-537 VDEPTTFLFD
+537 VDEPTTFVFE

-560 YGTVTLREALTHS
+560 YGTVTLRDALTHS

-580 VAELVGYQRVV
+580 VAEMVGYQRVV
-591 DVVRQAGLDPHIQAT
+591 DVVRQAGLDPHIQPT

-625 TIFANNGTRAE
+625 TIFAADGVRAE
-636 PMFIRGLAGATGQWV
+636 PMFIRGVKDAAGEWD
-651 ERGQPRTRTA
+651 ERAQPRTRQA

-669 VTNILQDVINHGT
+669 VTNILQDVISHGT
-682 GFPVRQR
+682 GYPVRQR

-732 GSSAAP
+732 GNSAAP

-751 DYSQVRDFTPPPGV
+751 DYAEVHDFAPPDGV
-765 DLVAIDVDTLERATP
+765 SLVAIDPDTLERATP
-780 LCPVIRNEA
+780 LCPVTRTEA
-789 FLAGTEPAKYCER
+789 FLAGSEPTQYCER
-802 HGGAEAA
+802 HGGLDAA
-809 LLAAPSG
+809 MAAGAGG
-816 AAPEQQAAAG
+816 AAPVSPAGDAASARSD
-826 PAPGPAVQPA
+826 AQPA
-836 AAPGQHSK
+836 SGPSQQEKAASSAKRKTPPGQTS
-844 PAAPGKSPSTTN
+844 N
-856 GDAQQPAPQKKKSV
+856 DQQPAPPKKKSL
-870 WEKIFGIFGS
+870 WDKILGIFGS
-880 GKKKDQAPGEPRL
+880 GKKKDQAPG
-893 R
+893 

>member
-1 MSATLPPVPRRPA
+1 M
-14 GPDPPVAPLRQKGD
+14 
-28 SIPFRIR
+28 RIR
-35 LSRGFWTSRFGIAV
+35 LSRGFWTSRFGITV
-49 LGSGVLVLLA
+49 LASGVLLLFA
-59 GVSVFAYYY
+59 GASVFAYYY
-68 VSFSRMIDAR
+68 VSYSRMIEAR
-78 LSGEAFG
+78 LSGQVFG

-93 PRRIYE
+93 PRRIYA
-99 GEAIS
+99 GELIAES
-104 QADVV
+104 DVV
-109 ASLER
+109 ATLER
-114 AGYFDRPVNG
+114 AGYFDRPVDG
-124 ARGQFTVSR
+124 ARGEFRVSR
-133 STLSIHPLANSYF
+133 SSLSIQPSAASYF
-146 GVANGLRV
+146 GGTNSLRV

-161 QRIAALAGGAE
+161 ARIVSPAGGGE
-172 LASAEIE
+172 VSSAEIE

-198 MDQLPKVLVD
+198 MDQLPKALVD

-214 DKRFFDHPGFDPVR
+214 DKRFFEHPGFDPLR
-228 IVGAAWADFR
+228 IVGAAWADVR
-238 HHSMGQG
+238 HRNVGQG

-257 FFSSERT
+257 FFSTERT
-264 WKRKVAE
+264 WKRKLGE

-282 TKQQIFE
+282 SKQQLFE

-309 EGAQAYFAKD
+309 EGARAYFGTD
-319 ARELSLG
+319 VRELNLP

-338 NRYSAADNR
+338 NRYSSSDSR
-347 PERAAEP
+347 PERAAEA

-360 LMLEDGLINAEQRA
+360 QMVEDGLITAQQQA
-374 EAQRAPLRLARGGI
+374 EAQRTPLRLARGGM
-388 ETSSAPFFVDM
+388 ETSSAPNFVDM
-399 VKDHLLENISES
+399 VKDHLLEHLSES

-431 AVEAVQAGI
+431 AVEAVAVGI
-440 RDVDAQL
+440 KEVDAQL
-447 QRKYLRWKKAKQK
+447 QRKYERWAKESQRK
-460 QGATDAVPHAQV
+460 GSTEAVPHAQV

-497 LNHALA
+497 LNRALA

-512 PFVYLAAFDNE
+512 PFVYLAAFENE
-523 VEGVEPQLSPLSTV
+523 AEGVEPQLTPLSTV
-537 VDEPTTFLFD
+537 VDEPTTFVFE

-580 VAELVGYQRVV
+580 VAEMVGYQRVV
-591 DVVRQAGLDPHIQAT
+591 DVVRQAGLDPHIQPT

-625 TIFANNGTRAE
+625 TIFAADGVRAE
-636 PMFIRGLAGATGQWV
+636 PMFIRGVKDATGEWI
-651 ERGQPRTRTA
+651 ERSKPHTSEA

-682 GFPVRQR
+682 GYPVRQR

-732 GSSAAP
+732 GNSAAP

-751 DYSQVRDFTPPPGV
+751 DYAEVHDFAPPEGV
-765 DLVAIDVDTLERATP
+765 SLVAIDPDTLERATP
-780 LCPVIRNEA
+780 LCPVTRNEA
-789 FLAGTEPAKYCER
+789 FLAGSEPTQYCER
-802 HGGAEAA
+802 HGGLEAA
-809 LLAAPSG
+809 L
-816 AAPEQQAAAG
+816 AAG
-826 PAPGPAVQPA
+826 AGSAAPGPLAEDEGSARPATQPPSA
-836 AAPGQHSK
+836 PSERAKPATQHLQKTPPGQ
-844 PAAPGKSPSTTN
+844 KSN
-856 GDAQQPAPQKKKSV
+856 AQQPAPPKKKSL
-870 WEKIFGIFGS
+870 WDKFLGIFGA
-880 GKKKDQAPGEPRL
+880 GKKKDQAPD
-893 R
+893 

>member
-1 MSATLPPVPRRPA
+1 MVTRPPVPPA
-14 GPDPPVAPLRQKGD
+14 WRGRGGDVPSAPPPGQKGD
-28 SIPFRIR
+28 SIPLQFR
-35 LSRGFWTSRFGIAV
+35 LSRGFWTSRFGIAL
-49 LGSGVLVLLA
+49 LGSGLFLMLA
-59 GVSVFAYYY
+59 GAGVFAYYY
-68 VSFSRMIDAR
+68 VSFSHMIDAR
-78 LSGEAFG
+78 LSGEVFG

-99 GEAIS
+99 GEALA
-104 QADVV
+104 QGDVV

-124 ARGQFTVSR
+124 ARGSFTISR
-133 STLSIHPLANSYF
+133 NTLAIHPSPSSYF
-146 GVANGLRV
+146 GVANGLRI
-154 DFEGGRI
+154 DFQGDMVKRI
-161 QRIAALAGGAE
+161 TPLAGGAE
-172 LASAEIE
+172 LPSAEIE

-198 MDQLPKVLVD
+198 MDQLPKALVE

-214 DKRFFDHPGFDPVR
+214 DKRFFEHPGFDPLR
-228 IVGAAWADFR
+228 IVGAAWADLR
-238 HHSMGQG
+238 HHNVGQG

-257 FFSSERT
+257 FFSGERT
-264 WKRKVAE
+264 WRRKVAE

-282 TKQQIFE
+282 SKQQIFE

-309 EGAQAYFAKD
+309 EGAQAYFGKD
-319 ARELSLG
+319 VHDLNLAES
-326 EAAFLA
+326 AFLA

-360 LMLEDGLINAEQRA
+360 QMVGDGLITAQQQA
-374 EAQRAPLRLARGGI
+374 EAQRAPLRLARGGL

-411 DLTSQSYRV
+411 ELTSQSYRV

-431 AVEAVQAGI
+431 AVEAIQAGMTN
-440 RDVDAQL
+440 VDAQL
-447 QRKYLRWKKAKQK
+447 QRKYERWKKQNKRK
-460 QGATDAVPHAQV
+460 GSTEVIPHAQV

-512 PFVYLAAFDNE
+512 PFVYLAAFENE
-523 VEGVEPQLSPLSTV
+523 VEGVEPQLTPLSTV
-537 VDEPTTFLFD
+537 VDEPTTFLFE
-547 GNEYAPDNFGEKF
+547 GMEYAPDNFGEKF

-591 DVVRQAGLDPHIQAT
+591 DVVRQAGLDPHIQPT
-606 PAMALGAYEMT
+606 PALALGAYEMT

-636 PMFIRGLAGATGQWV
+636 PMFIRGVADVSGQWV
-651 ERGQPRTRTA
+651 ERGQPRTRLS

-689 GFTAPA
+689 GFTSPA

-709 FTSNLICV
+709 FTSNLICI

-732 GSSAAP
+732 GNSAAP
-738 IWAEFM
+738 VWAEFM
-744 KRAIALP
+744 KRAVALP
-751 DYSQVRDFTPPPGV
+751 DYSQVHDFAPPQGV
-765 DLVAIDVDTLERATP
+765 NVVAIDVDTLELATP
-780 LCPVIRNEA
+780 LCPVTRNEA
-789 FLAGTEPAKYCER
+789 FLTGTEPARYCER
-802 HGGAEAA
+802 HGGIEAA
-809 LLAAPSG
+809 LAAPGG
-816 AAPEQQAAAG
+816 AAPPEQAVAG
-826 PAPGPAVQPA
+826 PGPATAVPPVAIPGQRSQPA
-836 AAPGQHSK
+836 AQS
-844 PAAPGKSPSTTN
+844 PAKDPSTTN
-856 GDAQQPAPQKKKSV
+856 GEQPAPPKKKGL
-870 WEKIFGIFGS
+870 WEKIFGIFGG
-880 GKKKDQAPGEPRL
+880 GKKKDQAPG
-893 R
+893 

>member
-1 MSATLPPVPRRPA
+1 L
-14 GPDPPVAPLRQKGD
+14 
-28 SIPFRIR
+28 RIR
-35 LSRGFWTSRFGIAV
+35 LSRGFWTSRFG
-49 LGSGVLVLLA
+49 LGVLASGLLLLLVGA
-59 GVSVFAYYY
+59 GVFAYYY
-68 VSFSRMIDAR
+68 VSYSHMIDAR

-93 PRRIYE
+93 PRRIYQ

-104 QADVV
+104 KNEVV

-114 AGYFDRPVNG
+114 AGYRDKETDG
-124 ARGQFTVSR
+124 ARGDYSLAGN
-133 STLSIHPLANSYF
+133 TLSIRPSPSSYF
-146 GVANGLRV
+146 GGTNPLRV
-154 DFEGGRI
+154 EFAGSRI
-161 QRIAALAGGAE
+161 EHIHSLAGGE
-172 LASAEIE
+172 LSAAEIE

-198 MDQLPKVLVD
+198 MDQLPKTLVD

-214 DKRFFDHPGFDPVR
+214 DKRFFEHPGFDPVR
-228 IVGAAWADFR
+228 IMGAAWADVR
-238 HHSMGQG
+238 HHNVGQG

-257 FFSSERT
+257 FFSTERT

-282 TKQQIFE
+282 NKQQLFE

-309 EGAQAYFAKD
+309 EGAQAYFGKD
-319 ARELSLG
+319 VRELSLA
-326 EAAFLA
+326 ECAFLA
-332 GIIRSP
+332 GIIRAP
-338 NRYSAADNR
+338 NRYANADSH
-347 PERAAEP
+347 PEKLAEP
-354 RDRVLA
+354 RDRVLTQ
-360 LMLEDGLINAEQRA
+360 MVDDGLITAQQKVDAEH
-374 EAQRAPLRLARGGI
+374 APLRLARGGM
-388 ETSSAPFFVDM
+388 ETSSAPYFVDM

-411 DLTSQSYRV
+411 GLTTESYRV

-431 AVEAVQAGI
+431 AVEAVQAGMQE
-440 RDVDAQL
+440 VDKQL
-447 QRKYLRWKKAKQK
+447 QRKYERWKKENQK
-460 QGATDAVPHAQV
+460 KGGTESVPHAQV

-497 LNHALA
+497 LNHALS
-503 RRQPGSAFK
+503 RRQPGSVFK

-523 VEGVEPQLSPLSTV
+523 VEGVDPQLTPLSTV

-560 YGTVTLREALTHS
+560 YGTVTLRDALTHS

-591 DVVRQAGLDPHIQAT
+591 DVARKAGLDPRIQPT

-625 TIFANNGTRAE
+625 TIFPTNGMRAE
-636 PMFIRGLAGATGQWV
+636 PLVVRGLQDATGMWI
-651 ERGQPRTRTA
+651 ERSQPRAREA

-682 GFPVRQR
+682 GYPVRQR

-703 DGWFAG
+703 DGWFSG

-717 VWVGFD
+717 IWVGFD

-732 GSSAAP
+732 GVAAAP

-751 DYSQVRDFTPPPGV
+751 DYSQIHDFTPPQGV
-765 DLVAIDVDTLERATP
+765 ELLAIDADTLERATP
-780 LCPVIRNEA
+780 LCPAPRTEA
-789 FLAGTEPAKYCER
+789 FLSGSGPEKYCER
-802 HGGAEAA
+802 HGGLEAA
-809 LLAAPSG
+809 LAGGMVGTTQSQTPDPVEAPS
-816 AAPEQQAAAG
+816 
-826 PAPGPAVQPA
+826 VQPA
-836 AAPGQHSK
+836 SAQQAKPGAR
-844 PAAPGKSPSTTN
+844 PAGKSPSTTN
-856 GDAQQPAPQKKKSV
+856 GDTQQPAPAKKKSL
-870 WEKIFGIFGS
+870 WDRIFGIFGS
-880 GKKKDQAPGEPRL
+880 SKKKDQAPG
-893 R
+893 

>member
-1 MSATLPPVPRRPA
+1 
-14 GPDPPVAPLRQKGD
+14 LR
-28 SIPFRIR
+28 FR
-35 LSRGFWTSRFGIAV
+35 LSRGFWTSRFGI
-49 LGSGVLVLLA
+49 GVLACGVVLLLGGA
-59 GVSVFAYYY
+59 AVFAYYY
-68 VSFSRMIDAR
+68 VSYSRMIDAR
-78 LSGEAFG
+78 LSGEIFG

-93 PRRIYE
+93 PRRIYV
-99 GEAIS
+99 GETLGES
-104 QADVV
+104 DLV
-109 ASLER
+109 AALGR
-114 AGYFDRPVNG
+114 GGYFDRPQEG
-124 ARGQFTVSR
+124 ARGQFHVSGGR
-133 STLSIHPLANSYF
+133 VSIQPAPDSYF
-146 GVANGLRV
+146 SGGNALRV
-154 DFEGGRI
+154 EFAAGKIERITALPSGG
-161 QRIAALAGGAE
+161 E
-172 LASAEIE
+172 VSSAEIE

-214 DKRFFDHPGFDPVR
+214 DKRFFEHPGLDPVR
-228 IVGAAWADFR
+228 VIGAAWADLR
-238 HHSMGQG
+238 HRNVGQG

-264 WKRKVAE
+264 WRRKVAE
-271 TLVALELEQRF
+271 TLVAFELEQRF
-282 TKQQIFE
+282 TKQQLFE

-309 EGAQAYFAKD
+309 EAAQAYFAKD
-319 ARELSLG
+319 VHDLTLP

-332 GIIRSP
+332 GIIRAP
-338 NRYSAADNR
+338 NRYSSADSR

-360 LMLEDGLINAEQRA
+360 QMLEDGMITPEQQA
-374 EAQRAPLRLARGGI
+374 QAQRAPLRLARGGM
-388 ETSSAPFFVDM
+388 ETSSAPYFVDM
-399 VKDHLLENISES
+399 VKDHLLEHLSES

-431 AVEAVQAGI
+431 AVEAVSVGMKE
-440 RDVDAQL
+440 VDAQL
-447 QRKYLRWKKAKQK
+447 QRKYERWARENHKKA
-460 QGATDAVPHAQV
+460 APESIPHAQV
-472 ALVALDPRTGEV
+472 ALVAMDPHTGEV

-497 LNHALA
+497 LNRALA

-512 PFVYLAAFDNE
+512 PFVYLAAFTNE
-523 VEGVEPQLSPLSTV
+523 VEGVEPQLTPLSTV
-537 VDEPTTFLFD
+537 VDEPTTFVFD

-580 VAELVGYQRVV
+580 VAEMVGYQRVV
-591 DVVRQAGLDPHIQAT
+591 DVARQAGLDPHIQPT

-625 TIFANNGTRAE
+625 TIFAGEGVRAE
-636 PMFIRGLAGATGQWV
+636 PLFIRAVRDGSDEWIERV
-651 ERGQPRTRTA
+651 EPRTRPA

-682 GFPVRQR
+682 AYPVRAR

-732 GSSAAP
+732 GNSAAP

-744 KRAIALP
+744 KRVIALP
-751 DYSQVRDFTPPPGV
+751 DYAAVHDFTPPDGV
-765 DLVAIDVDTLERATP
+765 TLMAIDPETLERATP
-780 LCPVIRNEA
+780 LCPVTRYEA
-789 FLAGTEPAKYCER
+789 FLAGSEPSKYCDR
-802 HGGAEAA
+802 HGGLEAV
-809 LLAAPSG
+809 LAAPG
-816 AAPEQQAAAG
+816 WAPAPVSESAVASAD
-826 PAPGPAVQPA
+826 PDAPGPLPA
-836 AAPGQHSK
+836 ASRSRPGARPAQPHDASAPPD
-844 PAAPGKSPSTTN
+844 PAA
-856 GDAQQPAPQKKKSV
+856 QPPQPKKKGF
-870 WEKIFGIFGS
+870 WQKIFGIFGGS
-880 GKKKDQAPGEPRL
+880 KKQDQPPH
-893 R
+893 

>member
-1 MSATLPPVPRRPA
+1 M
-14 GPDPPVAPLRQKGD
+14 
-28 SIPFRIR
+28 RIR
-35 LSRGFWTSRFGIAV
+35 LSRGFWTSRLGI
-49 LGSGVLVLLA
+49 GLLA
-59 GVSVFAYYY
+59 GGLVVFLVCAGIFAYYY

-78 LSGEAFG
+78 LSGEAFS

-93 PRRIYE
+93 PRTLYE

-104 QADVV
+104 KADLI
-109 ASLER
+109 ASLQR
-114 AGYFDRPVNG
+114 AGYVDTAAEVTRGVFAVSGSTVAIRPS
-124 ARGQFTVSR
+124 AS
-133 STLSIHPLANSYF
+133 SYF
-146 GVANGLRV
+146 GSANAIRV
-154 DFEGGRI
+154 QFAGNKIEKI
-161 QRIAALAGGAE
+161 HSLAGGGE

-198 MDQLPKVLVD
+198 MDQLPPVLIN

-214 DKRFFDHPGFDPVR
+214 DKRFFEHPGFDPVR
-228 IVGAAWADFR
+228 IVGAAWADLR
-238 HHSMGQG
+238 HSKLGQG
-245 ASTLTMQLARSF
+245 ASTLTMQVARSF
-257 FFSSERT
+257 FFTTERT
-264 WKRKVAE
+264 WKRKIAE

-282 TKQQIFE
+282 SKQQIFE

-319 ARELSLG
+319 VHELTLG

-332 GIIRSP
+332 GIIRAP
-338 NRYSAADNR
+338 NRYANADGR
-347 PERAAEP
+347 PDRLAEP

-360 LMLEDGLINAEQRA
+360 SMFEDGLITADQQA
-374 EAQRAPLRLARGGI
+374 AGQHVPIKLARAGI
-388 ETSSAPFFVDM
+388 ETSAAPYFVDM
-399 VKDHLLENISES
+399 VKDHLLTNISES

-431 AVEAVQAGI
+431 AVEAVQVGI
-440 RDVDAQL
+440 QEVDKQL
-447 QRKYLRWKKAKQK
+447 AKKYERWKKENKQK
-460 QGATDAVPHAQV
+460 GVDAAVPHAQV

-503 RRQPGSAFK
+503 RRQPGSVFK
-512 PFVYLAAFDNE
+512 PFVYLAAFDSE
-523 VEGVEPQLSPLSTV
+523 IDGVDPRLTPLSTV
-537 VDEPTTFLFD
+537 VDEPTTFQFD

-580 VAELVGYQRVV
+580 VAEMVGYQRVV
-591 DVVRQAGLDPHIQAT
+591 EVVRKAGLDPRIQPT

-625 TIFANNGTRAE
+625 TIFPNNGTRAE
-636 PMFIRGLAGATGQWV
+636 PMFIRGLQDASGMWI
-651 ERGQPRTRTA
+651 ERDQPHTRPVIDGRVTY
-661 VDPRAAYI
+661 V
-669 VTNILQDVINHGT
+669 VTNILEDVINHGT
-682 GFPVRQR
+682 GYPVRQR

-703 DGWFAG
+703 DGWFSG
-709 FTSNLICV
+709 FTTNLICV
-717 VWVGFD
+717 IWVGFD
-723 DNRELGLAG
+723 DNRELSLAG
-732 GSSAAP
+732 GVAAAP

-751 DYSQVRDFTPPPGV
+751 DYSQVRDFVPPAGV
-765 DLVAIDVDTLERATP
+765 DMIAIDTETLERATP
-780 LCPVIRNEA
+780 LCPSPRTEA
-789 FLAGTEPAKYCER
+789 FIAGTQPEKYCER
-802 HGGAEAA
+802 HGGIEAA
-809 LLAAPSG
+809 LAGGAVVSDPAPS
-816 AAPEQQAAAG
+816 APPEGSGVQAASA
-826 PAPGPAVQPA
+826 PAPRKPGPRPSATA
-836 AAPGQHSK
+836 
-844 PAAPGKSPSTTN
+844 PSTTPA
-856 GDAQQPAPQKKKSV
+856 DAQQPAPAKKKSL
-870 WEKIFGIFGS
+870 WDKIFGIFGS
-880 GKKKDQAPGEPRL
+880 SKKKDQAPG
-893 R
+893 

>member
-1 MSATLPPVPRRPA
+1 MR
-14 GPDPPVAPLRQKGD
+14 
-28 SIPFRIR
+28 FR
-35 LSRGFWTSRFGIAV
+35 LSRGFWTSRTGIF
-49 LGSGVLVLLA
+49 LLCSGLLLLLA
-59 GVSVFAYYY
+59 GAGTFAYYY
-68 VSFSRMIDAR
+68 VLFSRMIDAR

-85 NTSQVYSA
+85 NTSQVYSS
-93 PRRIYE
+93 PRRIYQ
-99 GEAIS
+99 GEPIA
-104 QADVV
+104 QREVLAQ
-109 ASLER
+109 LQR
-114 AGYFDRPVNG
+114 AGYFDREVDG
-124 ARGQFTVSR
+124 SRGEYAVSG
-133 STLSIHPLANSYF
+133 SSLSIRPSASSFF
-146 GVANGLRV
+146 GGENALRV
-154 DFEGGRI
+154 SFEGGRI
-161 QRIAALAGGAE
+161 ARIAELGKGAE
-172 LASAEIE
+172 LYSAEIE
-179 PELITNLFDTARE
+179 PELLTNLFDTARE

-214 DKRFFDHPGFDPVR
+214 DKRFFEHPGFDPVR
-228 IVGAAWADFR
+228 IVGAAWADLR
-238 HHSMGQG
+238 HHNAGQG
-245 ASTLTMQLARSF
+245 ASTLTMQLARSL
-257 FFSSERT
+257 FFSTERT

-282 TKQQIFE
+282 SKQQLFE

-309 EGAQAYFAKD
+309 QGAQAYFGKD
-319 ARELSLG
+319 VHDLTLA

-332 GIIRSP
+332 GIIRAP
-338 NRYSAADNR
+338 NRYSSADSR

-360 LMLEDGLINAEQRA
+360 QMVDDGLITA
-374 EAQRAPLRLARGGI
+374 AQQADARRLPLKLARGGM

-399 VKDHLLENISES
+399 VKDHLLEHLSES

-431 AVEAVQAGI
+431 AVEAVQAGVQE
-440 RDVDAQL
+440 VDAQL
-447 QRKYLRWKKAKQK
+447 KRKYERWAKESK
-460 QGATDAVPHAQV
+460 RKGSPEAVPHAQV

-484 RALVGGR
+484 LALVGGR
-491 DYGASQ
+491 DYGFSQ

-512 PFVYLAAFDNE
+512 PFVYLAAFENE
-523 VEGVEPQLSPLSTV
+523 VDGIDPQLTPLSTV
-537 VDEPTTFLFD
+537 VDEPTTFQFD

-580 VAELVGYQRVV
+580 VAELVGYKRVV
-591 DVVRQAGLDPHIQAT
+591 DVVRQAGLDPHIQPT

-625 TIFANNGTRAE
+625 TIFAAGGVRAE
-636 PMFIRGLAGATGQWV
+636 PMFIEGVTDAGGQWI
-651 ERGQPRTRTA
+651 EHGSPHTRPAIDPRT
-661 VDPRAAYI
+661 AYI
-669 VTNILQDVINHGT
+669 VTNILQDVVNHGT
-682 GFPVRQR
+682 GYPVRQR
-689 GFTAPA
+689 GFMAPA

-732 GSSAAP
+732 GNSAAP

-751 DYSQVRDFTPPPGV
+751 DYAQVRDFVPPDGV
-765 DLVAIDVDTLERATP
+765 SMVAIDPETLERATP
-780 LCPVIRNEA
+780 LCPVTRAEA
-789 FLAGTEPAKYCER
+789 FLAGTEPGQYCER
-802 HGGAEAA
+802 HGGLEAA
-809 LLAAPSG
+809 RAAAPAG
-816 AAPEQQAAAG
+816 PDQVAEGTAAG
-826 PAPGPAVQPA
+826 DPVVQPA
-836 AAPGQHSK
+836 SSSSRRDRAAERTPRKTASSPPAK
-844 PAAPGKSPSTTN
+844 P
-856 GDAQQPAPQKKKSV
+856 QPAAPQKKKSI
-870 WEKIFGIFGS
+870 WDRIFGIFG
-880 GKKKDQAPGEPRL
+880 GDKKKDQAPG
-893 R
+893 

>member
-1 MSATLPPVPRRPA
+1 MR
-14 GPDPPVAPLRQKGD
+14 
-28 SIPFRIR
+28 FR
-35 LSRGFWTSRFGIAV
+35 LSRGFWTSRLGI
-49 LGSGVLVLLA
+49 GVLACGLLLLLA
-59 GVSVFAYYY
+59 GAAVFAYFY
-68 VSFSRMIDAR
+68 VSYSRMIEAR
-78 LSGEAFG
+78 LSGQAFG
-85 NTSQVYSA
+85 NTSQVYSS

-99 GEAIS
+99 GEAIARS
-104 QADVV
+104 DVL

-114 AGYFDRPVNG
+114 AGYFDHSVDG
-124 ARGQFTVSR
+124 ARGEYSISG
-133 STLSIHPLANSYF
+133 STLSIRPSPSSYF
-146 GVANGLRV
+146 GGTNPLRV
-154 DFEGGRI
+154 QFAGARI
-161 QRIAALAGGAE
+161 ERISSLGGAE
-172 LASAEIE
+172 LSSAEIE
-179 PELITNLFDTARE
+179 PELITNLFDTLRE

-198 MDQLPKVLVD
+198 MDQLPKVLID

-214 DKRFFDHPGFDPVR
+214 DKRFFEHPGFDPVR
-228 IVGAAWADFR
+228 IVGAAWADVR
-238 HHSMGQG
+238 HHNVGQG

-257 FFSSERT
+257 FFSTERT

-282 TKQQIFE
+282 SKQQLFE

-309 EGAQAYFAKD
+309 EGAQAYFGKD
-319 ARELSLG
+319 VHELTLAES
-326 EAAFLA
+326 AFLA
-332 GIIRSP
+332 GIIRAP
-338 NRYSAADNR
+338 NRYANADTR
-347 PERAAEP
+347 PDRIAEP
-354 RDRVLA
+354 RDRVLGS
-360 LMLEDGLINAEQRA
+360 MVEDGLITAQQQA
-374 EAQRAPLRLARGGI
+374 DAQRSPLHLARGGM
-388 ETSSAPFFVDM
+388 ETSSAPYFVDM
-399 VKDHLLENISES
+399 VKDHLLENISEA

-431 AVEAVQAGI
+431 AVEAVQLGLQE
-440 RDVDAQL
+440 VDKQL
-447 QRKYLRWKKAKQK
+447 QRRYERWNKEKKQK
-460 QGATDAVPHAQV
+460 GLPEAVPHAQV

-503 RRQPGSAFK
+503 RRQPGSVFK

-523 VEGVEPQLSPLSTV
+523 VEGIDPQLTPLSTV

-591 DVVRQAGLDPHIQAT
+591 DVVRKAGLDPRIQPT

-625 TIFANNGTRAE
+625 TIFATNGTRAD
-636 PMFIRGLAGATGQWV
+636 PMFIRGLQDGSGMWI
-651 ERGQPRTRTA
+651 EHDQPRTRDA
-661 VDPRAAYI
+661 VDPRAAFI
-669 VTNILQDVINHGT
+669 VTSILQDVINHGT
-682 GFPVRQR
+682 GYPVRQR

-717 VWVGFD
+717 IWVGFD

-732 GSSAAP
+732 GVAAAP

-751 DYSQVRDFTPPPGV
+751 DYSQVHDFSPPPGV
-765 DLVAIDVDTLERATP
+765 ELIAIDVDTLERATP
-780 LCPVIRNEA
+780 LCPATRNEA
-789 FLAGTEPAKYCER
+789 FLSGSAPDKYCER
-802 HGGAEAA
+802 HGGIEAV
-809 LLAAPSG
+809 LAASPGGVLPDARTSD
-816 AAPEQQAAAG
+816 PPQQTS
-826 PAPGPAVQPA
+826 VQPSFLPRNK
-836 AAPGQHSK
+836 PGS
-844 PAAPGKSPSTTN
+844 GKSPSTTS
-856 GDAQQPAPQKKKSV
+856 GPPQPPPKKKSL
-870 WEKIFGIFGS
+870 WDRIFGIFGS
-880 GKKKDQAPGEPRL
+880 EKKKDQAPG
-893 R
+893 

>member
-1 MSATLPPVPRRPA
+1 L
-14 GPDPPVAPLRQKGD
+14 
-28 SIPFRIR
+28 RIR
-35 LSRGFWTSRFGIAV
+35 LSRGFWTSRFGITV
-49 LGSGVLVLLA
+49 LASGLLLLFA
-59 GVSVFAYYY
+59 GVSAFAYYY
-68 VSFSRMIDAR
+68 VSYSRMIDAR
-78 LSGEAFG
+78 LSGQVFG

-99 GEAIS
+99 GEPIGEG
-104 QADVV
+104 DVV
-109 ASLER
+109 ASLVR
-114 AGYFDRPVNG
+114 AGYFDRPVDG
-124 ARGQFTVSR
+124 ARGEFQVSR
-133 STLSIHPLANSYF
+133 SSLSIHPSSASYF
-146 GVANGLRV
+146 GGTNPLRV

-161 QRIAALAGGAE
+161 ARIASLANGAE
-172 LASAEIE
+172 LSSAEIE

-214 DKRFFDHPGFDPVR
+214 DKRFFEHPGFDPVR
-228 IVGAAWADFR
+228 IVGAAWADLR
-238 HHSMGQG
+238 HRNVGQG

-257 FFSSERT
+257 FFSTERT
-264 WKRKVAE
+264 WKRKLGE

-282 TKQQIFE
+282 SKQQLFE

-309 EGAQAYFAKD
+309 EGALAYFGTD
-319 ARELSLG
+319 VRELSLP

-338 NRYSAADNR
+338 NRYSSADSR
-347 PERAAEP
+347 PERAAEA

-360 LMLEDGLINAEQRA
+360 QMLEDGLISAQQQA
-374 EAQRAPLRLARGGI
+374 EAQRAPLRLARGGM
-388 ETSSAPFFVDM
+388 ETSSAPNFVDM
-399 VKDHLLENISES
+399 VKDHLLEHLSES

-431 AVEAVQAGI
+431 AVEAVAVGI
-440 RDVDAQL
+440 KEVDAQL
-447 QRKYLRWKKAKQK
+447 QRKYERWARESQRK
-460 QGATDAVPHAQV
+460 GSPEAVPRAQV

-497 LNHALA
+497 LNRALA

-512 PFVYLAAFDNE
+512 PFVYLAAFDNA
-523 VEGVEPQLSPLSTV
+523 VEGVEPELTPLSTV
-537 VDEPTTFLFD
+537 VDEPTTFVFE

-580 VAELVGYQRVV
+580 VAEMVGYQRVV
-591 DVVRQAGLDPHIQAT
+591 DVVRQAGLDPHIQPT

-625 TIFANNGTRAE
+625 TIFAADGVRAE
-636 PMFIRGLAGATGQWV
+636 PMFIRGVKDAAGEWI
-651 ERGQPRTRTA
+651 ERGQPHTREA

-682 GFPVRQR
+682 GYPVRQR

-732 GSSAAP
+732 GNSAAP

-751 DYSQVRDFTPPPGV
+751 DYANVHDFAPPEGV
-765 DLVAIDVDTLERATP
+765 SLVAIDPDTLERATP
-780 LCPVIRNEA
+780 LCPVTRNEA
-789 FLAGTEPAKYCER
+789 FLAGTEPTQYCER
-802 HGGAEAA
+802 HGGLEAA
-809 LLAAPSG
+809 L
-816 AAPEQQAAAG
+816 AAG
-826 PAPGPAVQPA
+826 AGS
-836 AAPGQHSK
+836 AAPGAPAGDAASPR
-844 PAAPGKSPSTTN
+844 PAAEPPSVPSEPAKAAARHPQKTQPGQSSE
-856 GDAQQPAPQKKKSV
+856 AQQPAPPKKKSI
-870 WEKIFGIFGS
+870 WDRIFGIFGA
-880 GKKKDQAPGEPRL
+880 GKKKDQAPG
-893 R
+893 

>member
-1 MSATLPPVPRRPA
+1 MC
-14 GPDPPVAPLRQKGD
+14 
-28 SIPFRIR
+28 
-35 LSRGFWTSRFGIAV
+35 
-49 LGSGVLVLLA
+49 SGLLLLLA
-59 GVSVFAYYY
+59 GAGTFAYYY
-68 VSFSRMIDAR
+68 VLFSRMIDAR

-85 NTSQVYSA
+85 NTSQVYSS
-93 PRRIYE
+93 PRRIYQ
-99 GEAIS
+99 GEPIA
-104 QADVV
+104 QREVLAQ
-109 ASLER
+109 LQR
-114 AGYFDRPVNG
+114 AGYFDREVDG
-124 ARGQFTVSR
+124 SRGEYAVSG
-133 STLSIHPLANSYF
+133 SSLSIRPSASSFF
-146 GVANGLRV
+146 GGENALRV
-154 DFEGGRI
+154 SFEGGRI
-161 QRIAALAGGAE
+161 ARIAELGKGAE
-172 LASAEIE
+172 LYSAEIE
-179 PELITNLFDTARE
+179 PELLTNLFDTARE

-214 DKRFFDHPGFDPVR
+214 DKRFFEHPGFDPVR
-228 IVGAAWADFR
+228 IVGAAWADLR
-238 HHSMGQG
+238 HHNAGQG
-245 ASTLTMQLARSF
+245 ASTLTMQLARSL
-257 FFSSERT
+257 FFSTERT

-282 TKQQIFE
+282 SKQQLFE

-309 EGAQAYFAKD
+309 QGAQAYFGKD
-319 ARELSLG
+319 VHDLTLA

-332 GIIRSP
+332 GIIRAP
-338 NRYSAADNR
+338 NRYSSADSR

-360 LMLEDGLINAEQRA
+360 QMVDDGLITA
-374 EAQRAPLRLARGGI
+374 AQQADARRLPLKLARGGM

-399 VKDHLLENISES
+399 VKDHLLEHLSES

-431 AVEAVQAGI
+431 AVEAVQAGVQE
-440 RDVDAQL
+440 VDAQL
-447 QRKYLRWKKAKQK
+447 KRKYERWAKESK
-460 QGATDAVPHAQV
+460 RKGSPEAVPHAQV

-484 RALVGGR
+484 LALVGGR
-491 DYGASQ
+491 DYGFSQ

-512 PFVYLAAFDNE
+512 PFVYLAAFENE
-523 VEGVEPQLSPLSTV
+523 VDGIDPQLTPLSTV
-537 VDEPTTFLFD
+537 VDEPTTFQFD

-580 VAELVGYQRVV
+580 VAELVGYKRVV
-591 DVVRQAGLDPHIQAT
+591 DVVRQAGLDPHIQPT

-625 TIFANNGTRAE
+625 TIFAAGGVRAE
-636 PMFIRGLAGATGQWV
+636 PMFIEGVTDAGGQWI
-651 ERGQPRTRTA
+651 EHGSPHTRPAIDPRT
-661 VDPRAAYI
+661 AYI
-669 VTNILQDVINHGT
+669 VTNILQDVVNHGT
-682 GFPVRQR
+682 GYPVRQR
-689 GFTAPA
+689 GFMAPA

-732 GSSAAP
+732 GNSAAP

-744 KRAIALP
+744 KRAVALP
-751 DYSQVRDFTPPPGV
+751 DYAQVRDFVPPDGV
-765 DLVAIDVDTLERATP
+765 SMVAIDPETLERATP
-780 LCPVIRNEA
+780 LCPVTRAEA
-789 FLAGTEPAKYCER
+789 FLAGTEPGQYCER
-802 HGGAEAA
+802 HGGLEAA
-809 LLAAPSG
+809 RAAAPAGSDQVAEG
-816 AAPEQQAAAG
+816 TAAG
-826 PAPGPAVQPA
+826 DPVVQPA
-836 AAPGQHSK
+836 SSSSRRDRAAERTPRKTASSPPAK
-844 PAAPGKSPSTTN
+844 P
-856 GDAQQPAPQKKKSV
+856 QPAAPQKKKSI
-870 WEKIFGIFGS
+870 WDRIFGIFG
-880 GKKKDQAPGEPRL
+880 GDKKKDQAPG
-893 R
+893 

>member
-1 MSATLPPVPRRPA
+1 MR
-14 GPDPPVAPLRQKGD
+14 
-28 SIPFRIR
+28 FR
-35 LSRGFWTSRFGIAV
+35 LSRGFWTSRTGIF
-49 LGSGVLVLLA
+49 LLCSGLLLLLA
-59 GVSVFAYYY
+59 GAGTFAYYY
-68 VSFSRMIDAR
+68 VLFSRMIDAR

-85 NTSQVYSA
+85 NTSQVYSS
-93 PRRIYE
+93 PRRIYQ
-99 GEAIS
+99 GEPIA
-104 QADVV
+104 QREVLAQ
-109 ASLER
+109 LQR
-114 AGYFDRPVNG
+114 AGYFDREVDG
-124 ARGQFTVSR
+124 SRGEYAVSG
-133 STLSIHPLANSYF
+133 SSLSIRPSASSFF
-146 GVANGLRV
+146 GGENALRV
-154 DFEGGRI
+154 SFEGGRI
-161 QRIAALAGGAE
+161 ARIAELGKGAE
-172 LASAEIE
+172 LYSAEIE
-179 PELITNLFDTARE
+179 PELLTNLFDTARE

-214 DKRFFDHPGFDPVR
+214 DKRFFEHPGFDPVR
-228 IVGAAWADFR
+228 IVGAAWADLR
-238 HHSMGQG
+238 HHNAGQG
-245 ASTLTMQLARSF
+245 ASTLTMQLARSL
-257 FFSSERT
+257 FFSTERT

-282 TKQQIFE
+282 SKQQLFE

-309 EGAQAYFAKD
+309 QGAQAYFGKD
-319 ARELSLG
+319 VHDLTLA

-332 GIIRSP
+332 GIIRAP
-338 NRYSAADNR
+338 NRYSSADSR

-360 LMLEDGLINAEQRA
+360 QMVDDGLITA
-374 EAQRAPLRLARGGI
+374 AQQADARRLPLKLARGGM

-399 VKDHLLENISES
+399 VKDHLLEHLSES

-431 AVEAVQAGI
+431 AVEAVQAGVQE
-440 RDVDAQL
+440 VDAQL
-447 QRKYLRWKKAKQK
+447 KRKYERWAKESK
-460 QGATDAVPHAQV
+460 RKGSPEAVPHAQV

-484 RALVGGR
+484 LALVGGR
-491 DYGASQ
+491 DYGFSQ

-512 PFVYLAAFDNE
+512 PFVYLAAFENE
-523 VEGVEPQLSPLSTV
+523 VDGIDPQLTPLSTV
-537 VDEPTTFLFD
+537 VDEPTTFQFD

-580 VAELVGYQRVV
+580 VAELVGYKRVV
-591 DVVRQAGLDPHIQAT
+591 DVVRQAGLDPHIQPT

-625 TIFANNGTRAE
+625 TIFAAGGVRAE
-636 PMFIRGLAGATGQWV
+636 PMFIEGVTDAGGQWI
-651 ERGQPRTRTA
+651 EHGSPHTRPAIDPRT
-661 VDPRAAYI
+661 AYI
-669 VTNILQDVINHGT
+669 VTNILQDVVNHGT
-682 GFPVRQR
+682 GYPVRQR
-689 GFTAPA
+689 GFMAPA

-732 GSSAAP
+732 GNSAAP

-751 DYSQVRDFTPPPGV
+751 DYAQVRDFVPPDGV
-765 DLVAIDVDTLERATP
+765 SMVAIDPETLERATP
-780 LCPVIRNEA
+780 LCPVTRAEA
-789 FLAGTEPAKYCER
+789 FLAGTEPGQYCER
-802 HGGAEAA
+802 HGGLEAA
-809 LLAAPSG
+809 RAAAPAGSDQVAEG
-816 AAPEQQAAAG
+816 TAAG
-826 PAPGPAVQPA
+826 DPVVQPA
-836 AAPGQHSK
+836 SSSSRRDRAAERTPRKTASSPPAK
-844 PAAPGKSPSTTN
+844 P
-856 GDAQQPAPQKKKSV
+856 QPAAPQKKKSI
-870 WEKIFGIFGS
+870 WDRIFGIFG
-880 GKKKDQAPGEPRL
+880 GDKKKDQAPG
-893 R
+893 

>member
-1 MSATLPPVPRRPA
+1 M
-14 GPDPPVAPLRQKGD
+14 KGD
-28 SIPFRIR
+28 SVSLRIR
-35 LSRGFWTSRFGIAV
+35 LSRGFWTSR
-49 LGSGVLVLLA
+49 LGLALLGCGLALFLA
-59 GVSVFAYYY
+59 GAGVFAYYY
-68 VSFSRMIDAR
+68 VSYSRMIDAR
-78 LSGEAFG
+78 LSGEVFG

-93 PRRIYE
+93 PRRLYE

-104 QADVV
+104 RNDVV
-109 ASLER
+109 ATLEH
-114 AGYFDRPVNG
+114 AGYFDQPNDA
-124 ARGQFTVSR
+124 ARGVYTVSGN
-133 STLSIHPLANSYF
+133 TLSIRPSPNSYF
-146 GVANGLRV
+146 GGTNPLRIE
-154 DFEGGRI
+154 FSGAKIERI
-161 QRIAALAGGAE
+161 HSLAGGAE
-172 LASAEIE
+172 LPSAEIE

-208 AVLAAE
+208 SVLAAE
-214 DKRFFDHPGFDPVR
+214 DKRFFEHPGFDPVR
-228 IVGAAWADFR
+228 ILGAAWADLR
-238 HHSMGQG
+238 HHSALQG

-257 FFSSERT
+257 FFSTERT

-282 TKQQIFE
+282 SKQQLFE

-319 ARELSLG
+319 VHDLTLG
-326 EAAFLA
+326 ESAFLA

-338 NRYSAADNR
+338 NRYSSADSH

-354 RDRVLA
+354 RDRVLNS
-360 LMLEDGLINAEQRA
+360 MLEDGLITAEQKA
-374 EAQRAPLRLARGGI
+374 DAQRTPLHLARGGM
-388 ETSSAPFFVDM
+388 ETASAPFFVDM

-431 AVEAVQAGI
+431 AVEAVQIGI
-440 RDVDAQL
+440 QEVDKQL
-447 QRKYLRWKKAKQK
+447 QRKYERWKKENK
-460 QGATDAVPHAQV
+460 GAAQAVPHAQV

-503 RRQPGSAFK
+503 RRQPGSVFK
-512 PFVYLAAFDNE
+512 PFVYLSAFDNE
-523 VEGVEPQLSPLSTV
+523 VEGVEPVLTPLSTV

-580 VAELVGYQRVV
+580 VAELVGYKRVV
-591 DVVRQAGLDPHIQAT
+591 EVIRHAGLDQRIQPT
-606 PAMALGAYEMT
+606 PAMALGSYEMT

-636 PMFIRGLAGATGQWV
+636 PLFIRGLQDASGMWI
-651 ERGQPRTRTA
+651 ERGQPKTRDA
-661 VDPRAAYI
+661 IDPRATYI

-703 DGWFAG
+703 DGWFSG

-717 VWVGFD
+717 IWVGFD

-732 GSSAAP
+732 GVAAAP

-751 DYSQVRDFTPPPGV
+751 DYSQVHDFTPPAGV
-765 DLVAIDVDTLERATP
+765 DMVAMDTETLERATP
-780 LCPVIRNEA
+780 LCPSPRVEA
-789 FLAGTEPAKYCER
+789 FLAGTAPEKYCER
-802 HGGAEAA
+802 HGGIEAA
-809 LLAAPSG
+809 LAGGMVNASDPQPANPS
-816 AAPEQQAAAG
+816 ADP
-826 PAPGPAVQPA
+826 PA
-836 AAPGQHSK
+836 AAAVTPVQPVAPSPRSK
-844 PAAPGKSPSTTN
+844 HAAAKQPSTT
-856 GDAQQPAPQKKKSV
+856 GDQPQAAPPKKKTL
-870 WEKIFGIFGS
+870 WERIFGIFGS
-880 GKKKDQAPGEPRL
+880 DKKKDQAPG
-893 R
+893 

>member
-1 MSATLPPVPRRPA
+1 MRL
-14 GPDPPVAPLRQKGD
+14 
-28 SIPFRIR
+28 R
-35 LSRGFWTSRFGIAV
+35 LSRGFWTSRAGLTLLCCGLLLL
-49 LGSGVLVLLA
+49 LGGA
-59 GVSVFAYYY
+59 SVFAYYY
-68 VSFSRMIDAR
+68 VLYSRMIDAR
-78 LSGEAFG
+78 LSGEVFG
-85 NTSQVYSA
+85 NTSQVYSC

-99 GEAIS
+99 GEPIAQREI
-104 QADVV
+104 V
-109 ASLER
+109 ATLDR
-114 AGYFDRPVNG
+114 AGYYDHRVEG
-124 ARGQFTVSR
+124 ARGEYSLSG
-133 STLSIHPLANSYF
+133 STLSIHPSASSFF
-146 GVANGLRV
+146 GGTNALRV
-154 DFEGGRI
+154 LFDGA
-161 QRIAALAGGAE
+161 RIARIDALDRGGE
-172 LASAEIE
+172 LSSAEIE
-179 PELITNLFDTARE
+179 PELLTNLFDTARE

-198 MDQLPKVLVD
+198 MDQLPKDLVD

-214 DKRFFDHPGFDPVR
+214 DKRFFEHPGFDPVR
-228 IVGAAWADFR
+228 IVGAAWADLR
-238 HHSMGQG
+238 HRNVGQG

-257 FFSSERT
+257 FFSTERT

-282 TKQQIFE
+282 SKQQIFE

-309 EGAQAYFAKD
+309 EGAQAYFGKD
-319 ARELSLG
+319 VRDLTLP

-332 GIIRSP
+332 GIIRAP
-338 NRYSAADNR
+338 NRYSSADSR
-347 PERAAEP
+347 PDRAAEP

-360 LMLEDGLINAEQRA
+360 QMADDGLITQAQEADAKRA
-374 EAQRAPLRLARGGI
+374 ALKLVRGGI
-388 ETSSAPFFVDM
+388 ETSSAPYFVDM
-399 VKDHLLENISES
+399 VKDHLLEHISES

-440 RDVDAQL
+440 QEVDAQL
-447 QRKYLRWKKAKQK
+447 KNKYARWAKENQQK
-460 QGATDAVPHAQV
+460 GSSEAPPHAQV
-472 ALVALDPRTGEV
+472 ALVALDPHTGEV
-484 RALVGGR
+484 PALVGGR
-491 DYGASQ
+491 DYGSSQ
-497 LNHALA
+497 LNRALA

-512 PFVYLAAFDNE
+512 PFVYLAAFMND
-523 VEGVEPQLSPLSTV
+523 VDGIDPQLTPLSTV
-537 VDEPTTFLFD
+537 VDEPTTFEFE

-591 DVVRQAGLDPHIQAT
+591 DVVRQAGLDPHIQPT

-625 TIFANNGTRAE
+625 TIFADGGVRAE
-636 PMFIRGLAGATGQWV
+636 PMFIEGVTDAAGNWIEHGAPQSR
-651 ERGQPRTRTA
+651 EA
-661 VDPRAAYI
+661 IDPRAAYI

-732 GSSAAP
+732 GNSAAP

-751 DYSQVRDFTPPPGV
+751 DYAQVHDFAPPDGV
-765 DLVAIDVDTLERATP
+765 TVVAIDPDTLERATP
-780 LCPVIRNEA
+780 LCPVTRTAA
-789 FLAGTEPAKYCER
+789 FLSGTEPSEYCDR
-802 HGGAEAA
+802 HGG
-809 LLAAPSG
+809 L
-816 AAPEQQAAAG
+816 QAVLAAG
-826 PAPGPAVQPA
+826 PEGEQPGATAGGADPVEAAPQPA
-836 AAPGQHSK
+836 ADPSRRTRATGR
-844 PAAPGKSPSTTN
+844 APGKATSPAQQ
-856 GDAQQPAPQKKKSV
+856 AQQPAPPKKKSL
-870 WEKIFGIFGS
+870 WQRFLGIFG
-880 GKKKDQAPGEPRL
+880 GGNKKDQAPGPN
-893 R
+893 